1 MKKLF
6 AALILISVLLLSA
19 CNAKTEGN
27 EEKNTSEN
35 ASVTTSQE
43 QSETSSASEL
53 TTAAPESDEGEK
65 IPFEAQNGAD
75 SKNGKTNGKTNGND
89 DSETDKNGK
98 SDKSDS
104 TDDTSSGEFEM
115 PAIPIN

>member
-1 MKKLF
+1 MKKLL

-19 CNAKTEGN
+19 CSAKTEGN

-65 IPFEAQNGAD
+65 IPFETQNGAD
-75 SKNGKTNGKTNGND
+75 AKNGKTNGND